1 MKYEVVI
8 GLETHVELS
17 TRSKLFCS
25 CGGHASPQAPNDC
38 VCPACSGMPGML
50 PVANREAI
58 ELAIKAGLILN
69 CKINRY
75 TTFDRKSYFY
85 PDLPGAYQI
94 TQWFNPICVDG
105 QVEIKG
111 TVHRHQTDPSGGR
124 RGQADPRRSHGQH
137 PGGLQP
143 RRRPLIEIVSRP
155 DFRSSAQVVE
165 YLEWVKDSLR
175 FAGVSEC
182 GGAPCA
188 AT

>member
-1 MKYEVVI
+1 MVI

-105 QVEIKG
+105 QVEIKDRTIG
-111 TVHRHQTDPSGGR
+111 IKQIHLEEDAGKLIHDEATGSTLVDYNRAGV
-124 RGQADPRRSHGQH
+124 
-137 PGGLQP
+137 
-143 RRRPLIEIVSRP
+143 PLIEIVSRP
-155 DFRSSAQVVE
+155 DFRSSAGRRIPGMGEDTCQRCRCRV
-165 YLEWVKDSLR
+165 R
-175 FAGVSEC
+175 R
-182 GGAPCA
+182 APCA
-188 AT
+188 AA